1 MFDIITTAVDIAGAS
16 LLAVGIGICF
26 GVGAALIAGGILIL
40 VGSFLAQRAIGGAE

>member
-26 GVGAALIAGGILIL
+26 GVGAALIAGGILAITA
-40 VGSFLAQRAIGGAE
+40 STLADLGGNK